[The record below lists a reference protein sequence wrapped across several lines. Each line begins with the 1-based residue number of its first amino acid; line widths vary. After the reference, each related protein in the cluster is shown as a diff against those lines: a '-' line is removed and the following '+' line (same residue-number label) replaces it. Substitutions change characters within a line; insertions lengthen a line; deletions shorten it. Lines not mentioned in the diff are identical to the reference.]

1 MFPVCCVAVTIG
13 TDTSWLVS
21 VIRLDGS
28 ASGQLEGDA
37 HALINIQ
44 GLHDGINQIV
54 IGIFAVQ
61 IIFRLLNAY
70 QLYLP
75 PHHLPANNGLCH
87 PTSRHY
93 GDSIIG
99 FAITIF
105 IWAFALAA
113 IYKATKSVIA
123 CAIYHSFIDAIGA
136 VYDWNLLFDSF
147 PGNIPAN
154 VYRVV
159 WLLLAVALWFIADR
173 REKQTA
179 QSKAL

>member
-54 IGIFAVQ
+54 IGIWCVWHYSAF
-61 IIFRLLNAY
+61 ID
-70 QLYLP
+70 
-75 PHHLPANNGLCH
+75 